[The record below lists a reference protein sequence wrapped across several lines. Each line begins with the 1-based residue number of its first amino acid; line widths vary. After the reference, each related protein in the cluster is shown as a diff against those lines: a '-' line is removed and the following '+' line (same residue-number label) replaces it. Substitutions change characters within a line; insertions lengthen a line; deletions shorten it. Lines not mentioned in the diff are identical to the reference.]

1 MRNEEAEGGLGELC
15 DVRRFRSEVKIRSK
29 SKPDRGD
36 VRSYVSVECRFVVV
50 DGQAFCT
57 V

>member
-1 MRNEEAEGGLGELC
+1 MRNEEAEGGLWELC
-15 DVRRFRSEVKIRSK
+15 DVGRFRSEVKIRSK